1 MATATTLSGSG
12 STGSTCS
19 TSGPYRTGR
28 SPYITVFVVKGQ
40 KFPAH
45 PVDGRSTSWGMTR
58 TTDTIAAI

>member
-1 MATATTLSGSG
+1 
-12 STGSTCS
+12 
-19 TSGPYRTGR
+19 
-28 SPYITVFVVKGQ
+28 VFVVKGQ